1 MRVTSKQIVASGEHA
16 VPNRLAVAGLAA
28 LAAVGLVVA
37 DGPAFAGY
45 PDHTVRI
52 IVPTAPAGAIDGAAR
67 ALGARLSARWHQPVV
82 IDNRPG
88 ASMVIGTELAAKAPA
103 DGYTLLVAHDGAMAM
118 NVAAVPNLPYDPKRD
133 FAPVTLMSTLPFVLM
148 VNKAVPA
155 RSAEQL
161 VELAKRTPGKLN
173 HASGGPAAEMAFA
186 LFKHMAGLDII
197 DVVYKGG
204 APAVESLVAGETQLG
219 LADIASASPA
229 LQSPHIRVLA
239 VTSAKP
245 VPRLPQVPALGAHA
259 VPGYEYVVWI
269 GLFAPAATPAP
280 ILAKLESDA
289 RAALADP
296 ATRSRLEGL
305 QMQVEGTPAAEFKAR
320 LDADIAK
327 WTTLVRETGLKLH

>member
-1 MRVTSKQIVASGEHA
+1 MASIA
-16 VPNRLAVAGLAA
+16 
-28 LAAVGLVVA
+28 AAVGLA
-37 DGPAFAGY
+37 LTGPALAEY
-45 PDHTVRI
+45 PEHPVRI

-67 ALGARLSARWHQPVV
+67 ALGAGLSARWHQPVV

-88 ASMVIGTELAAKAPA
+88 ASMVIGTELAARAPA

-118 NVAAVPNLPYDPKRD
+118 NVAATPNLPYDPKRD
-133 FAPVTLMSTLPFVLM
+133 FSPVTMMSTLPFVLM
-148 VNKAVPA
+148 VNEGVPA
-155 RSAEQL
+155 HSAQDL
-161 VELAKRTPGKLN
+161 VEFAKRSPGKLN

-186 LFKHMAGLDII
+186 LFKHVAGLDIV

-204 APAVESLVAGETQLG
+204 APAVESVVAGETQLC

-229 LQSPHIRVLA
+229 LQSPHVRVLA

-245 VPRLPQVPALGAHA
+245 VPRLASVPTLGAGA

-280 ILAKLESDA
+280 ILAKVETDA
-289 RAALADP
+289 RAALAEP
-296 ATRSRLEGL
+296 ATRARLEAL
-305 QMQVEGTPAAEFKAR
+305 QMQVEDTPVPEFKKR

-327 WTTLVRETGLKLH
+327 WTTLVRETGLKLQ